1 MVEGWMSKPNRK
13 RCESKYTDEEME
25 KIFLVELSAAKIK
38 CAKRNIKMSC
48 IAFLSNTQGTGGTV
62 IALPGVISGGSAG
75 GAAVALPGV
84 ISGGSAGGVGGAA
97 VALPGVISGG
107 SSGGAVLLPG
117 EISGGSAGGAS
128 GAAVALPGVIS

>member
-38 CAKRNIKMSC
+38 CVKRNIKMSC

-62 IALPGVISGGSAG
+62 VALPGVISGGSSG
-75 GAAVALPGV
+75 GVGGAVLLPGEISGGSSGGVGSAAVALPGV
-84 ISGGSAGGVGGAA
+84 ISGGSSGGVGGAA

-107 SSGGAVLLPG
+107 SSGGA
-117 EISGGSAGGAS
+117 SG
-128 GAAVALPGVIS
+128 